1 MVKINL
7 FSSSEITQDFPEI
20 RLQIVVLIAAYEVT
34 LGKAIE
40 VPSES
45 VGLGQ
50 GVEYVLICDGSND
63 QILYMVA
70 SALAGCLTLGLSVDV
85 SAATHAL
92 SRQVRH
98 MARLSSRLT
107 VFFICSSCKMVGLV
121 VIKQSAWKT
130 YFPDTQNQRDVR
142 SAFIRL
148 FGTCISLPLKR
159 IHYKIKGEVFW
170 LGVILLIFLLSF
182 HQWII
187 DHSSPL
193 QQQGLPQTYT
203 AFSFPLDLFSFFL
216 SPERPILLISITH

>member
-1 MVKINL
+1 MI
-7 FSSSEITQDFPEI
+7 SIDCS
-20 RLQIVVLIAAYEVT
+20 VLRTLTIYPHHSHIAGLKSRFYAHVGRVSRSCTPLCKHRRARTFRPY
-34 LGKAIE
+34 KHKK
-40 VPSES
+40 VP
-45 VGLGQ
+45 GRIFQ
-50 GVEYVLICDGSND
+50 
-63 QILYMVA
+63 
-70 SALAGCLTLGLSVDV
+70 
-85 SAATHAL
+85 TH
-92 SRQVRH
+92 R
-98 MARLSSRLT
+98 T
-107 VFFICSSCKMVGLV
+107 K
-121 VIKQSAWKT
+121 
-130 YFPDTQNQRDVR
+130 RDVR
-142 SAFIRL
+142 STFIRL